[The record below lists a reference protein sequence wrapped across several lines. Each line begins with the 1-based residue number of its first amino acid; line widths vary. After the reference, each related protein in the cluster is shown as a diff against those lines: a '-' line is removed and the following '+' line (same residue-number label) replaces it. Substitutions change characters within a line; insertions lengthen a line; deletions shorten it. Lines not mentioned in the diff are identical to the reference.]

1 MNQPILFGTNIN
13 FLQISNRKQVAAT
26 LFSLEDDLYCCD
38 NSIEQIKLF
47 LIDLFLQMKENIKK
61 IDTIHKKIKQEKN
74 KKPVDKMKLAG
85 RIIAIMMIILMLFS
99 VCGTLMFYLMQ
110 G

>member
-1 MNQPILFGTNIN
+1 
-13 FLQISNRKQVAAT
+13 
-26 LFSLEDDLYCCD
+26 
-38 NSIEQIKLF
+38 
-47 LIDLFLQMKENIKK
+47 MKEKV
-61 IDTIHKKIKQEKN
+61 KN

-85 RIIAIMMIILMLFS
+85 RIIAVIMIILMLFS

>member
-1 MNQPILFGTNIN
+1 M
-13 FLQISNRKQVAAT
+13 
-26 LFSLEDDLYCCD
+26 E
-38 NSIEQIKLF
+38 
-47 LIDLFLQMKENIKK
+47 
-61 IDTIHKKIKQEKN
+61 KQEKN
-74 KKPVDKMKLAG
+74 KKPIDKMKLAG